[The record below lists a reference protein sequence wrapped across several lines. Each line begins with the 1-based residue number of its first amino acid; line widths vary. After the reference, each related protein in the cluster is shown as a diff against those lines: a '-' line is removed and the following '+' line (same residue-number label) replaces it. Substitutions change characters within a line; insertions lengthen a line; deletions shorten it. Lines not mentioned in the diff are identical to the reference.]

1 MNTNENQLKINEY
14 YWESHKHKWKS
25 MIIKSHIQGNQWESN
40 AKQSKSMEPKKIKR
54 NHIKFKSKLMKIGK
68 SMKITFERMKI
79 NENKLDIMKCNE
91 MQWNLMKCKEM

>member
-40 AKQSKSMEPKKIKR
+40 AKQSKTMEPKENQGESYKMQI
-54 NHIKFKSKLMKIGK
+54 
-68 SMKITFERMKI
+68 KI
-79 NENKLDIMKCNE
+79 NENWKVYENHIRTNE
-91 MQWNLMKCKEM
+91 NKWKQIRHHEM